1 MTICS
6 APSRLAAMTAQNL
19 GVSATTRGDLERAQ
33 EVLDDVLDKAE
44 DLADPYS
51 RVRLYWS
58 LARLTEL
65 QGKSVAALGYIRRAI
80 ALLEVTDDTLHL
92 GRAHL
97 LCGSIM
103 LSQGNVDGARRHY
116 ELAERLFG
124 PGARSEERRVGKECS
139 KQCRSRWSPYH

>member
-1 MTICS
+1 GCPEELQGTPPDDP
-6 APSRLAAMTAQNL
+6 AARLRFTSYLSYALTD
-19 GVSATTRGDLERAQ
+19 RGDLERAQ
-33 EVLDDVLDKAE
+33 ELLDDALDKAE

-92 GRAHL
+92 G
-97 LCGSIM
+97 
-103 LSQGNVDGARRHY
+103 
-116 ELAERLFG
+116 
-124 PGARSEERRVGKECS
+124 
-139 KQCRSRWSPYH
+139 